1 MRHRARGFTL
11 VEAVIVI
18 AIAGIVS
25 AIVAVFI
32 KRPVEGYFDANRRA
46 ELTDAAD
53 TALRRL
59 ARDLRLALPNSIRVD
74 PTGRFIE
81 FLLTTGGGRYRA
93 EVTSAGT
100 GNTLDFVTAAGDTS
114 FDVIGTMPTISAGNH
129 IVVFNLGSGFTGS
142 DAWQAGANNR
152 ATVASATAT
161 TVTLTSAKLFP
172 LESPASRFHVVE
184 HAVTYACDLS
194 SGVLRRHWNY
204 GIAAA
209 QATPPTGGS
218 NALLATRVTGC
229 AFAYDSN
236 ELLAR
241 YGIVTANLAMT
252 IEGETVTLQAQV
264 HVSNTP

>member
-1 MRHRARGFTL
+1 MRTSARGFTL
-11 VEAVIVI
+11 VEAVVVI

-25 AIVAVFI
+25 AMVAVFI
-32 KRPVEGYFDANRRA
+32 KQPIEGYFDATRRA

-59 ARDLRLALPNSIRVD
+59 SRDLRLALPNSIRVD

-81 FLLTTGGGRYRA
+81 FLITTGGGRYRA
-93 EVTSAGT
+93 EVTDVGT
-100 GNTLDFVTAAGDTS
+100 GNTLDFVTAAGDSS
-114 FDVIGTMPTISAGNH
+114 FDVIGNMPPISAGNQ
-129 IVVFNLGSGFTGS
+129 IVVFNLGTGFTGS
-142 DAWQAGANNR
+142 DAWQAGGNNR
-152 ATVASATAT
+152 ATVASASAS
-161 TVTLTSAKLFP
+161 TVTLTAAKRFP

-184 HAVTYACDLS
+184 HAVTYACDPS
-194 SGVLRRHWNY
+194 AGVLRRHWNY

-229 AFAYDSN
+229 AFAYESN

-241 YGIVTANLAMT
+241 YGIVTANLAMA
-252 IEGETVTLQAQV
+252 IEGETVNLQAQV

>member
-1 MRHRARGFTL
+1 MRRGARGFTL
-11 VEAVIVI
+11 VEAVVVI
-18 AIAGIVS
+18 AIAGVVS
-25 AIVAVFI
+25 GMVAIFI
-32 KRPVEGYFDANRRA
+32 KRPVEGYFDATRRA

-53 TALRRL
+53 TALRRFS
-59 ARDLRLALPNSIRVD
+59 RDLRLALPNSIRVD

-81 FLLTTGGGRYRA
+81 FLITTGGGRYRA
-93 EVTSAGT
+93 EVTSTGT

-114 FDVIGTMPTISAGNH
+114 FDVIGTMPTIAAGNH
-129 IVVFNLGSGFTGS
+129 IVVFNLGTGFSGS
-142 DAWQAGANNR
+142 DAWQATSNNR

-161 TVTLTSAKLFP
+161 TVTLTAAKLFP

-184 HAVTYACDLS
+184 HAVTYACDIS
-194 SGVLRRHWNY
+194 AGALRRYWNY

-218 NALLATRVTGC
+218 NALLASRVTGC
-229 AFAYDSN
+229 SFAYDSN

-241 YGIVTANLAMT
+241 YGIVTANLAMA
-252 IEGETVTLQAQV
+252 IEGETVNLQAQV